1 MDQIQ
6 LELDFEGGREA
17 PSAASCQVV
26 QFSDFSR
33 VRQARQ
39 LQRLEL
45 EKAQLVAE
53 IVKSVE
59 HITGRSPDAEA
70 M

>member
-1 MDQIQ
+1 MNDTQ
-6 LELDFEGGREA
+6 LELDFGTPIVA
-17 PSAASCQVV
+17 NSSSAQVV
-26 QFSDFSR
+26 DFIAFSANR
-33 VRQARQ
+33 LKRQREEEQAK
-39 LQRLEL
+39 LL
-45 EKAQLVAE
+45 AE